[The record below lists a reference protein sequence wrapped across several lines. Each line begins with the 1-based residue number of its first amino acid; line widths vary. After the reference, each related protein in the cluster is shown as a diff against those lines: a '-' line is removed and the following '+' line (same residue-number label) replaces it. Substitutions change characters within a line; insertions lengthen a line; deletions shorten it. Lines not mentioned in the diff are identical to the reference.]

1 MRHTALLLEA
11 EAVYTHL
18 PAPRCD
24 IGFSRRQAKG
34 LFLEAIPPLLLKA
47 EVWLSQGLE
56 VYGQVLAGVTSSGL
70 RSATAAV
77 ESTILDMVTS
87 YFPLNSR
94 EYQRS
99 AEEYSTYLV
108 LLEGLFRALERSA
121 PSMRLLP
128 AFYSTLRVTDHR
140 ESLRLRDFVR
150 RFVRHVL
157 KEKAAKETFRL
168 LLQLFLDQSLDDRQS
183 DNVRFAIMEKLALP
197 LLWELVGSPQSC
209 KELWLAHWQLLLQHA
224 DPEISFAH
232 LRMKD
237 VDALNLKVQEMS
249 CIYGIIEVLFVRTS
263 GELLKEQIVPELGTS
278 PSRDMILI
286 AKRALRKPTG
296 WEKVDPEVLRRCQ
309 LRIYAALSAAV
320 CATQTKQEMYSGWL
334 FEKVSWD
341 QAMIEPWDS
350 KLDMSL
356 LQPDSS
362 YSSFPRPGY
371 SFAYLSAAVPGRA
384 AARRAPAPEESTL
397 LGAGLWAATPATL
410 GTVGTLGRAAA
421 AKASQ
426 ELTVLLPEQQRRK
439 LATAARGTASEV
451 MSMAVTGSADGLS
464 LGEGIPLPPG
474 EEGAALRLQAVLTG
488 RRLQAGKGAQT
499 EWLEHDEKFFPTGPS
514 TDPCLSLFLIL
525 LRTTDVLLERFGP
538 EGRWLQ
544 SLLAIVEKASTDFRL
559 RLVVLKLLIQR
570 AEALQPVLLGRQVP
584 CLDL

>member
-1 MRHTALLLEA
+1 MALA
-11 EAVYTHL
+11 EARAAH
-18 PAPRCD
+18 
-24 IGFSRRQAKG
+24 
-34 LFLEAIPPLLLKA
+34 
-47 EVWLSQGLE
+47 
-56 VYGQVLAGVTSSGL
+56 GQVLAGETSSGL
-70 RSATAAV
+70 GSATAAV
-77 ESTILDMVTS
+77 ESTIRDMVTT

-168 LLQLFLDQSLDDRQS
+168 LLHLFLDQSLDDRRS

-209 KELWLAHWQLLLQHA
+209 KEVWLAHWQLLLQHA
-224 DPEISFAH
+224 DPEISLAN

-249 CIYGIIEVLFVRTS
+249 CIYGMIEVLFVRTS

-296 WEKVDPEVLRRCQ
+296 WEKVDAEVLRRCQ

-341 QAMIEPWDS
+341 EAMIEPWES
-350 KLDMSL
+350 KKLDMSL

-371 SFAYLSAAVPGRA
+371 SFAYLSAAVPGRG
-384 AARRAPAPEESTL
+384 AARRAPASEESTL

-426 ELTVLLPEQQRRK
+426 ELTVLLPEQQRRR

-451 MSMAVTGSADGLS
+451 MSMAVTGSTDGLS

-488 RRLQAGKGAQT
+488 RRLQAGGAQT
-499 EWLEHDEKFFPTGPS
+499 EWLEHDEKLFPTQVS

-525 LRTTDVLLERFGP
+525 LRTLDVLLERFGT

-544 SLLAIVEKASTDFRL
+544 ALLAIVEKPSADFRL
-559 RLVVLKLLIQR
+559 RLLVLKLLIQR

-584 CLDL
+584 FFT